1 MTKSVDIISSI
12 LDCLPDKSQNA
23 SRLLFTSMVKIA
35 KECPKETF
43 QYVLDNMEN
52 FSSEK
57 HEGMTHTLC
66 LNNNIYFSRI
76 RVVHGTISK

>member
-57 HEGMTHTLC
+57 HEGMNHIIIRDA
-66 LNNNIYFSRI
+66 NIYFSRI
-76 RVVHGTISK
+76 